1 MGHRSRTV
9 GRGGFIV
16 VAALLVFTV
25 NDAFADATHYQTLQ
39 LGERSR
45 GMAAAY
51 TGFAADAAAIWFNP
65 AGLPFNDPRALQG
78 SLSLVQRRTLDIE
91 GALVSDGPD
100 GLGGEDEV
108 EDFNL
113 TSRPTL
119 PGFAAASFAVGKT
132 KPELKVQI
140 AISAFQTYNDEIGG
154 DINFEGELG
163 RTNSFQFFRSDRNTI
178 FGAAVGFRPLLDLAV
193 GIGVFANNRQLEHV
207 ETASIGIGGTQD
219 PSQGSPCP
227 TSPNLP
233 FCIINA
239 RQIARDTVF
248 TMSSWDLSF
257 RIGLLKIFAKKW
269 RFGLM
274 FQPPGIR
281 VGGKSNLRFE
291 LTDVRPVTHPN
302 NPGLADAV
310 FGERQFTARSPI
322 PWELRLGV
330 SYVITDKVVVA
341 ADLQLVG
348 PVGEGSIAPDI
359 VQLENRANTS
369 GILFA
374 DSTKRVFTWNVS
386 IGSEIQINRFL
397 FGRLGFLTDRSGSP
411 GGVPV
416 AGEPLQPIKIDRYG
430 FSASLGGMKDGKG
443 LSVGVSMLF
452 GTGTANGLNLTGQAI
467 DDDDSYTRVPAR
479 ERIFILSVG
488 GDIGQT
494 ADVVK
499 TRMKEKKKEQAI
511 AAERELEREALEE
524 SIADEENPDL
534 KALKQDA
541 LDARRQRDEAE
552 KRIREADEGI
562 KTFEQ
567 REKKNLDEA
576 DQSAIQG
583 ATQKKIE
590 TFR

>member
-1 MGHRSRTV
+1 
-9 GRGGFIV
+9 
-16 VAALLVFTV
+16 
-25 NDAFADATHYQTLQ
+25 
-39 LGERSR
+39 
-45 GMAAAY
+45 
-51 TGFAADAAAIWFNP
+51 
-65 AGLPFNDPRALQG
+65 
-78 SLSLVQRRTLDIE
+78 
-91 GALVSDGPD
+91 
-100 GLGGEDEV
+100 
-108 EDFNL
+108 
-113 TSRPTL
+113 
-119 PGFAAASFAVGKT
+119 
-132 KPELKVQI
+132 VQI

-499 TRMKEKKKEQAI
+499 TRVKEKKKEQAI

>member
-1 MGHRSRTV
+1 V
-9 GRGGFIV
+9 G
-16 VAALLVFTV
+16 AALLAFSVS
-25 NDAFADATHYQTLQ
+25 DAFADATHYQTLQ

-65 AGLPFNDPRALQG
+65 AGLPFNDPRLLQG
-78 SLSLVQRRTLDIE
+78 SLSLVQRRTLEIE

-100 GLGGEDEV
+100 GEEQV
-108 EDFNL
+108 EDFDL
-113 TSRPTL
+113 TSRPTI

-132 KPELKVQI
+132 KPELNYRKPVQI

-163 RTNSFQFFRSDRNTI
+163 RTNSFQFFRNTI

-499 TRMKEKKKEQAI
+499 TRVKEKKKEQAI

>member
-65 AGLPFNDPRALQG
+65 AGLPFNDPRLLQG
-78 SLSLVQRRTLDIE
+78 SLSLVQRRTLEIE

-100 GLGGEDEV
+100 GEEQV
-108 EDFNL
+108 EDFDL
-113 TSRPTL
+113 TSRPTI

-132 KPELKVQI
+132 KPELNYRKPVQI

-163 RTNSFQFFRSDRNTI
+163 RTNSFQFF
-178 FGAAVGFRPLLDLAV
+178 VGFRPLLDLAV

-499 TRMKEKKKEQAI
+499 TRVKEKKKEQAI

>member
-1 MGHRSRTV
+1 V

-16 VAALLVFTV
+16 GAALLAFSVS
-25 NDAFADATHYQTLQ
+25 DAFADATHYQTLQ

-65 AGLPFNDPRALQG
+65 AGLPFNDPRLLQG
-78 SLSLVQRRTLDIE
+78 SLSLVQRRTLEIE

-100 GLGGEDEV
+100 GPGGEDQV

-119 PGFAAASFAVGKT
+119 AGFAAASFAVGKT
-132 KPELKVQI
+132 KPELNYRKPVQI
-140 AISAFQTYNDEIGG
+140 AVSAFQTYNDEIGG
-154 DINFEGELG
+154 DINFQGELG

-178 FGAAVGFRPLLDLAV
+178 FGAAVGFRPLLNLSV
-193 GIGVFANNRQLEHV
+193 GLGVFANNRQLEHV

-227 TSPNLP
+227 SSPNLP

-257 RIGLLKIFAKKW
+257 RIGLLKIFAKRW

-291 LTDVRPVTHPN
+291 LSDVRPITDPD

-310 FGERQFTARSPI
+310 FGERQFSARSPI

-359 VQLENRANTS
+359 AQLENRANTS

-374 DSTKRVFTWNVS
+374 DSTKRVFTWNIS
-386 IGSEIQINRFL
+386 IGSEIQITKFL

-467 DDDDSYTRVPAR
+467 DDDDSYTRVPAK
-479 ERIFILSVG
+479 ERIFIISIG

-499 TRMKEKKKEQAI
+499 ARMQQRKEEQAV
-511 AAERELEREALEE
+511 AAERELERDALEQ
-524 SIADEENPDL
+524 SIADEENPEL
-534 KALKQDA
+534 RALKQGA

-552 KRIREADEGI
+552 KRIRDTDKRIRA
-562 KTFEQ
+562 FEQ
-567 REKKNLDEA
+567 REKRNLDES
-576 DQSAIQG
+576 DQDAIQG
-583 ATQKKIE
+583 KTQTGIE

>member
-65 AGLPFNDPRALQG
+65 AGLPFNDPRLLQG
-78 SLSLVQRRTLDIE
+78 SLSLVQRRTLEIE

-100 GLGGEDEV
+100 GEEQV
-108 EDFNL
+108 EDFDL
-113 TSRPTL
+113 TSRPTI

-132 KPELKVQI
+132 KPELNYRKPVQI

-233 FCIINA
+233 
-239 RQIARDTVF
+239 F

-499 TRMKEKKKEQAI
+499 TRVKEKKKEQAI

>member
-1 MGHRSRTV
+1 V

-16 VAALLVFTV
+16 GAALLAFSVS
-25 NDAFADATHYQTLQ
+25 DAFADATHYQTLH
-39 LGERSR
+39 GERSR

-65 AGLPFNDPRALQG
+65 AGLPFNDPRLLQG
-78 SLSLVQRRTLDIE
+78 SLSLVQRRTLEIE

-100 GLGGEDEV
+100 GPGGEDQV

-119 PGFAAASFAVGKT
+119 AGFAAASFAVGKT
-132 KPELKVQI
+132 KPELNYRKPVQI
-140 AISAFQTYNDEIGG
+140 AVSAFQTYNDEIGG
-154 DINFEGELG
+154 DINFQGELG

-178 FGAAVGFRPLLDLAV
+178 FGAAVGFRPLLNLSV
-193 GIGVFANNRQLEHV
+193 GLGVFANNRQLEHV

-227 TSPNLP
+227 SSPNLP

-257 RIGLLKIFAKKW
+257 RIGLLKIFAKRW

-291 LTDVRPVTHPN
+291 LSDVRPIT
-302 NPGLADAV
+302 LEASS
-310 FGERQFTARSPI
+310 RSPI

-348 PVGEGSIAPDI
+348 PVGAGSIAPGI
-359 VQLENRANTS
+359 AQLENRANTS
-369 GILFA
+369 GVLFA
-374 DSTKRVFTWNVS
+374 DSTKRDFTWNVS
-386 IGSEIQINRFL
+386 IGSEIQITRFL
-397 FGRLGFLTDRSGSP
+397 FARLGFLTDRSGSP
-411 GGVPV
+411 GGVPI
-416 AGEPLQPIKIDRYG
+416 AGEPLHPIKIDRYG
-430 FSASLGGMKDGKG
+430 FSASIGGMKDGKG
-443 LSVGVSMLF
+443 LSAGVSMLL

-467 DDDDSYTRVPAR
+467 DDDDSYTQVPAK
-479 ERIFILSVG
+479 ERIFIISIG

-499 TRMKEKKKEQAI
+499 TRMQQRKKEQAV
-511 AAERELEREALEE
+511 AAERKLERDALEQ
-524 SIADEENPDL
+524 SIEDEENTEL

-541 LDARRQRDEAE
+541 LGARTQRDEAE
-552 KRIREADEGI
+552 QRIRDADERI
-562 KTFEQ
+562 RAFEG
-567 REKKNLDEA
+567 REKSNLDES
-576 DQSAIQG
+576 DQDAIQG
-583 ATQKKIE
+583 KTQTGID